1 MALPPKGR
9 IFWPIFF
16 TWLALDIVTK
26 YLALA
31 YLWPP
36 GIPHEVMGEYV
47 RFTLAFNRGAAMG
60 MSLGEWSRP
69 AFTVIAIVLLGAM
82 GWLYRRTDPANRL
95 QGAILAFIASGAV
108 GNLIDRIRH
117 ERGVTDFIDLGV
129 GTVRFWT
136 FNVAD
141 MGITLG
147 AIALALTMKEV
158 EDSRRQS
165 KAVEE
170 GTASG

>member
-1 MALPPKGR
+1 V
-9 IFWPIFF
+9 FCPIFIA
-16 TWLALDIVTK
+16 WLVLDIVTK
-26 YLALA
+26 QMALA
-31 YLWPP
+31 WLWPP
-36 GIPHEVMGEYV
+36 GIPHEVAGEYV

-69 AFTVIAIVLLGAM
+69 AFTIIAIILLGAM
-82 GWLYRRTDPANRL
+82 AWLYRRTEATNRL
-95 QGAILAFIASGAV
+95 QGAILAFIAAGAV

-129 GTVRFWT
+129 GSVRFWT

-147 AIALALTMKEV
+147 AIALAFTMKEL
-158 EDSRRQS
+158 EDTRKQS

-170 GTASG
+170 PTA